1 MRFLTLDLHF
11 LVATGARCLWDGQSW
26 VDRVMGIR
34 IVLALVGFAG
44 WAIAIWAQI
53 GDPVVP
59 RCRPRCSSPR
69 KPKCPANR
77 TTAYCGSLR

>member
-1 MRFLTLDLHF
+1 
-11 LVATGARCLWDGQSW
+11 
-26 VDRVMGIR
+26 MGIR

-59 RCRPRCSSPR
+59 PLSSAVQLAPQAQV
-69 KPKCPANR
+69 P
-77 TTAYCGSLR
+77 G